1 MVRYFLLSL
10 TFLLVST
17 LTIAQTSLQGKVTAG
32 DTGEE
37 LISANI
43 VLKKNGVYITGVS
56 TDFNG
61 NYSVNIDA
69 GTYDVSVSYL
79 GYPDNLVQG
88 VVIKPGQANKLD
100 IVMAE
105 QGIII
110 DEIVVTEYRVPL
122 IEVDNTTQG
131 QTITA
136 DEIRNLPT
144 RNVSALASTA
154 AGLSQVD
161 EGGDV
166 TVRGSRADATDYYI
180 DGVRV
185 RGTGSMIPSSEID
198 QLQVITGGIQAQ
210 YGDVTGGIISITTK
224 GPSARFSG
232 GVELETSE
240 FLDAYGSNLVSANVS
255 GPILKKKAKTEGGPQ
270 ESIIG
275 FRLSG
280 QYVSRKDDDPPATD
294 IFVVKDDVLKEL
306 EANPIKRVSS
316 SFVPAAQDLTQED
329 VEVLKYRP
337 NEESERLDLTGKI
350 DARFSKAID
359 VTLTGSYSD
368 SKNKFT
374 PGGWRLMNSQ
384 NNPTDQTTRYRGN
397 FRFRHRLGGN
407 VKTYDDNGEEIKK
420 ASLIQN
426 AEYTLQFGWE
436 KSVFNRENPVQKDN
450 YFRYGYVG
458 QFEKEYV
465 PTFGV
470 ERDSTGAQIGFMHT
484 GYNEQL
490 KLYDQ
495 DENPEY
501 SGLELFGHF
510 ASDLNQ
516 GLVNYNNVVENPQS
530 FESFVVVNG
539 QYFQDVSDIW
549 TGMHTN
555 VNQVYNTALKQD
567 NDLYTFNASSSFDF
581 LPGGSE
587 KGRHSIQFGLLYEQ
601 RFNRS
606 HNLNPFG
613 LWRVA
618 RLQANR
624 NINSGLDNL
633 DTIGFA
639 DTGLP
644 FPNETLPL
652 FNTNITPGVE
662 DLLFWQN
669 VRTLTGIG
677 NNDFVN
683 VDVIDPDAL
692 SLDMFSAQELTDQI
706 NLIGLDYYGYS
717 YTGQKLANNVR
728 FDDFFS
734 ATDERGIRTF
744 PVSAIQP
751 IYGAAYI
758 QDKFTFKDIIF
769 RVGLRVDRYDAN
781 TKVMKDPYSLYE
793 VTNAKDFHGSVGST
807 QPTGVAD
814 DYLVYTTSETSDAVQ
829 AYRKGDQWYFAN
841 GEAANDG
848 NLVFNGKPAIPRLKN
863 PDANIKSKDFDT
875 NYSFKDYEPQI
886 NWMPRLAFSFPI
898 SDAANFFAH
907 YDILVQ
913 RPTNTIA
920 TPLDFFYFDDRPG
933 SAGSPLG
940 NPGLKPQRTI
950 DYEVGFQQKLTN
962 SSALKISAYYK
973 EMRDMIQQRVYTN
986 VAIVSGTYV
995 TYDNQDFGTV
1005 KGFSFQYDLR
1015 RTNNVMVT
1023 ANYTLQ
1029 FADGTGSDANSQ
1041 RGIQSRGN
1049 LRTLFPLNFDERHR
1063 VVTTID
1069 YRYGSGKRYNGP
1081 RIAGADIL
1089 SDFGVNLQAIAVSG
1103 RPYTSTAI
1111 PVPFNGQGLSGQIN
1125 GSRLPWNF
1133 TLNLRIDKSFNLTK
1147 PNAKRQMGVNVYLR
1161 IQNLLDNKNVL
1172 AVYSA
1177 SGSADDDGFL
1187 SSPDGQETINELINN
1202 GQNVD
1207 AYLASYSWRV
1217 LNPNFYSL
1225 PRRIFLGAIFNF

>member
-10 TFLLVST
+10 IFLLVST
-17 LTIAQTSLQGKVTAG
+17 LTIAQTTLQGKVTAG
-32 DTGEE
+32 DSGED

-43 VLKKNGVYITGVS
+43 VLKKNGVFVAGVS

-61 NYSVNIDA
+61 NYSVNVDA
-69 GTYDVSVSYL
+69 GTYDVEVSYL
-79 GYPDNLVQG
+79 GYPNNLIQG
-88 VVIKPGQANKLD
+88 VVVKPGQANKLD
-100 IVMAE
+100 VVMDE
-105 QGIII
+105 PEGILI
-110 DEIVVTEYRVPL
+110 DEIVVKEYKVPL

-131 QTITA
+131 STITSE
-136 DEIRNLPT
+136 EIRNLPT
-144 RNVSALASTA
+144 RNVTALAATT

-161 EGGDV
+161 EGTDI

-185 RGTGSMIPSSEID
+185 RGSGSMIPSSEID

-224 GPSARFSG
+224 GPSETFSG

-240 FLDAYGSNLVSANVS
+240 FLDAYGSNLVSGNVS
-255 GPILKKKAKTEGGPQ
+255 GPILRKKAKNEGDPR

-275 FRLSG
+275 FRVSG
-280 QYVSRKDDDPPATD
+280 QYVHRKDDDPPATD
-294 IFVVKDDVLKEL
+294 IYVLKDEVLQEIIENPVSVVSGSYVPTAQEL
-306 EANPIKRVSS
+306 TDEA
-316 SFVPAAQDLTQED
+316 A
-329 VEVLKYRP
+329 EVLKYRP
-337 NEESERLDLTGKI
+337 NEESSRLDLTGKI
-350 DARFSKAID
+350 DARLSKAID
-359 VTLTGSYSD
+359 VTLTGSYAD
-368 SKNKFT
+368 SKDKFT
-374 PGGWRLMNSQ
+374 PGGWRLMNSH
-384 NNPTDQTTRYRGN
+384 NNPTDHSNIYRGN

-407 VKTYDDNGEEIKK
+407 STAVTDGGEESNK
-420 ASLIQN
+420 SSVIQN
-426 AEYTLQFGWE
+426 AEYTLQFGYE
-436 KSVFNRENPVQKDN
+436 KSLFNRENPVHKDN
-450 YFRYGYVG
+450 YFRYGYIG
-458 QFEKEYV
+458 EFEKELI

-470 ERDSTGAQIGFMHT
+470 ERDSTGAQVGFMHT
-484 GYNEQL
+484 GYNESFVS
-490 KLYDQ
+490 
-495 DENPEY
+495 Y
-501 SGLELFGHF
+501 SPGTFNTGL
-510 ASDLNQ
+510 A
-516 GLVNYNNVVENPQS
+516 NYNKVVTDANS
-530 FESFVVVNG
+530 FEDHVVVNG
-539 QYFQDVSDIW
+539 QFFSDVSDIW

-555 VNQVYNTALKQD
+555 VSQVFNTAQKQD
-567 NDLYTFNASSSFDF
+567 SDLFTFNASSSFDF

-587 KGRHSIQFGLLYEQ
+587 KGRHSIQFGILYEQ
-601 RFNRS
+601 RFNRN
-606 HNLNPFG
+606 HTLNPFG

-624 NINSGLDNL
+624 NINSGLNNM
-633 DTIGFA
+633 DTIGYA
-639 DTGLP
+639 ASGLP
-644 FPNETLPL
+644 FPFDTLPL
-652 FNTNITPGVE
+652 FNTNLTPGVD

-669 VRTLTGIG
+669 VRTLTGASVHE
-677 NNDFVN
+677 FVN
-683 VDVIDPDAL
+683 VDVIDPDQL
-692 SLDMFSAQELTDQI
+692 SLEMFSAQELTDQI

-717 YTGQKLANNVR
+717 YTGQKLGNDVT

-734 ATDERGIRTF
+734 ATDEGGVRTF
-744 PVSAIQP
+744 PVAANQP
-751 IYGAAYI
+751 IYSAAFI

-781 TKVMKDPYSLYE
+781 TKVMKDAYSLYE
-793 VTNAKDFHGSVGST
+793 VTNASDFHTAVGSV
-807 QPTGVAD
+807 QPAGVED

-863 PDANIKSKDFDT
+863 PDANIKAKGFNTSD
-875 NYSFKDYEPQI
+875 SFEDYEPQV

-920 TPLDFFYFDDRPG
+920 TPLDFYYFSERPG
-933 SAGSPLG
+933 TANAPLG

-962 SSALKISAYYK
+962 SSALKVSAYYK

-1015 RTNNVMVT
+1015 RTNNVMFT

-1063 VVTTID
+1063 IVATID
-1069 YRYGSGKRYNGP
+1069 YRYGSGRRYNGP
-1081 RIAGADIL
+1081 RISGKDIL
-1089 SDFGVNLQAIAVSG
+1089 ADFGVNLQAIAVSG
-1103 RPYTSTAI
+1103 RPYTATSI
-1111 PVPFNGQGLSGQIN
+1111 PVPFGGQGLSGQIN

-1133 TLNLRIDKSFNLTK
+1133 TLNLRVDKSFNLTK
-1147 PNAKRQMGVNVYLR
+1147 PTAARQMGVNVYIR
-1161 IQNLLDNKNVL
+1161 IQNLLDNDNVL
-1172 AVYSA
+1172 SVYTA
-1177 SGSADDDGFL
+1177 SGAPDDDGFL

-1207 AYLASYSWRV
+1207 AYLASYSWRI